1 MNDLKYTGSSAL
13 TVDVEDAVNQ
23 AMRNFF
29 ATDMKP
35 TERVYKNT
43 VQLLDLF
50 SEYNA
55 LATFF
60 ILGEVA
66 EEHPGL
72 IREIASRGHEL
83 GIHGYSHARY
93 YNLSKEKAR
102 EEIVSAKHLVED
114 ISGMKVLGH
123 RAPEFSINQG
133 TLWVLEILTDSG
145 IKYDSSIFP
154 AATGRYGWPGFT
166 KKIDWLHLND
176 GRKII
181 EAPLSVV
188 NYFGKEIPACGGG
201 YLRTF
206 PYLFTNHA
214 FKRVLKERPV
224 NVYLH
229 PYEIDTPPF
238 QKFYMDAVDQ
248 SILKNR
254 FQIKSYWFNRSTVLP
269 KLKRLLQDFK
279 FNSLQNIINDT
290 LEVNI

>member
-1 MNDLKYTGSSAL
+1 MNSQYNNKASAL

-35 TERVYKNT
+35 TERVFNNT
-43 VQLLDLF
+43 MQLLDLF
-50 SEYNA
+50 SENNV

-66 EEHPGL
+66 EEYPDL
-72 IREIASRGHEL
+72 IREIANRGHEL

-93 YNLSKEKAR
+93 YNISKGQAR
-102 EEIVSAKHLVED
+102 EEIVRAKHLVED
-114 ISGMKVLGH
+114 ISGVQVSGH
-123 RAPEFSINQG
+123 RAPEFSVNPK
-133 TLWVLEILTDSG
+133 TLWVMEILLDAG

-154 AATGRYGWPGFT
+154 ANAGRYGWPGFN
-166 KKIDWLHLND
+166 KEIDWLHLSD

-188 NYFGKEIPACGGG
+188 NYFGKEIPSCGGG
-201 YLRTF
+201 YLRLF
-206 PYLFTNHA
+206 PYFFTNHA
-214 FKRVLKERPV
+214 FRRILKKRPV

-229 PYEIDTPPF
+229 PYEIDSPPF
-238 QKFYMDAVDQ
+238 QQFYMDAVKRSPMKDR
-248 SILKNR
+248 I
-254 FQIKSYWFNRSTVLP
+254 QIKMYWYNRNSVFS

-279 FNSLQNIINDT
+279 FNSLRNVINDA
-290 LEVNI
+290 LQVNI